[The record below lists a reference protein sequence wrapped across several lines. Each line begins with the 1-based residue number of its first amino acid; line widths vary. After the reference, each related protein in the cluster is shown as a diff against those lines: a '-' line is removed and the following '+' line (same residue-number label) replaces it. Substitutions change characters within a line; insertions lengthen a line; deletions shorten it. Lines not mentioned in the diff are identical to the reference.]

1 VKKSSNSKE
10 VEAENVCYYQIDKT
24 SRKNESMK
32 SEIDIYEGQKD
43 I

>member
-1 VKKSSNSKE
+1 MSSNSKE
-10 VEAENVCYYQIDKT
+10 EEVENVCCYRIDKT
-24 SRKNESMK
+24 SRKNESIK